1 MLARPLLVKA
11 FQSEQCAR
19 VNSLIAKTKSQASG
33 SERKGF
39 VEKNSFGVIGFVPS
53 AEVLVILF

>member
-1 MLARPLLVKA
+1 MVKA